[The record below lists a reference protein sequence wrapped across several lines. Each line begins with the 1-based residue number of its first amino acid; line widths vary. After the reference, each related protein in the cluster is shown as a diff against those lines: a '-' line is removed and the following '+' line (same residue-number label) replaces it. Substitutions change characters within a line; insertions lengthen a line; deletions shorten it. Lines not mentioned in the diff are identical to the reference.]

1 MTELHVFPTADA
13 LAEAAAEYMVQLAH
27 AAVMEQGRFSVA
39 LSGGSTPRAL
49 HAHLAAEPLRSDVDW
64 GRVHVFW
71 GDERCVPPDHP
82 DSNYRMA
89 RETLLDHVPIPA
101 GQVHRMPGELPPTEA
116 AAAYEAELRSFF
128 GAAGEPRFDLALL
141 GMGDDGHTA
150 SLFPGTAAL
159 AETERWVAAN
169 WVEKLNTWRLT
180 LTVPTINQAANVV
193 FLVAGAGKADRLRE
207 VLRGPYQPTALP
219 SQFIRPIAGRLA
231 WFVDMA
237 AASGVES

>member
-1 MTELHVFPTADA
+1 MTELHVFSTADA
-13 LAEAAAEYMVQLAH
+13 LAEAAAEYVVHLAH
-27 AAVMEQGRFSVA
+27 AAVTERGRFSLA

-89 RETLLDHVPIPA
+89 RETLLNHVPIPPA
-101 GQVHRMPGELPPTEA
+101 QVHRMPGELPPAEA
-116 AAAYEAELRSFF
+116 AVAYEAELREFF
-128 GAAGEPRFDLALL
+128 ASAAWPAFDLVLL
-141 GMGDDGHTA
+141 GLGDDGHTA

-169 WVEKLNTWRLT
+169 WVEKLDTWRLT
-180 LTVPTINQAANVV
+180 LTVPAINQAAQVV
-193 FLVAGAGKADRLRE
+193 FLVAGAAKADRLRQ
-207 VLRGPYQPTALP
+207 VLRGPYQPTVLP
-219 SQFIRPIAGRLA
+219 SQMIRPLSGNLA
-231 WFVDMA
+231 WFVDLA
-237 AASGVES
+237 AASGARE